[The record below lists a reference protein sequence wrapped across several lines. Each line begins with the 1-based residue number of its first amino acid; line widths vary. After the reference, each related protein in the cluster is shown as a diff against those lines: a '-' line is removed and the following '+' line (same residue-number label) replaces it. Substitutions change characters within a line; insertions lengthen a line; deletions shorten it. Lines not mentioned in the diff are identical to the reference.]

1 MILIQVLAAVF
12 IVFAVSRVFLRLRDK
27 KITIIEVM
35 FWLSIWI
42 GMTVIVFFPRIT
54 QYLADML
61 GIGRGI
67 DVIIYASIA
76 ILFYLIFR
84 LYIKIEDT
92 EREITLLV
100 RELTKRK

>member
-1 MILIQVLAAVF
+1 MILIQVFAAVF